1 MKLVQPGG
9 CREMNTLIMEYQTA
23 VNNGDEDLYLS
34 LVPRCERNS
43 FEKEYVSDKL
53 DDLSG
58 HKYEM
63 SVDNYYSL
71 GPDATGE
78 VMGSLFVLN
87 PINSPIVTEVYDV
100 DVKVEDED
108 GKVNTIELNV
118 LYINKKYFIND
129 VEFY

>member
-1 MKLVQPGG
+1 
-9 CREMNTLIMEYQTA
+9 
-23 VNNGDEDLYLS
+23 
-34 LVPRCERNS
+34 
-43 FEKEYVSDKL
+43 
-53 DDLSG
+53 
-58 HKYEM
+58 M

-71 GPDATGE
+71 GPDATRE